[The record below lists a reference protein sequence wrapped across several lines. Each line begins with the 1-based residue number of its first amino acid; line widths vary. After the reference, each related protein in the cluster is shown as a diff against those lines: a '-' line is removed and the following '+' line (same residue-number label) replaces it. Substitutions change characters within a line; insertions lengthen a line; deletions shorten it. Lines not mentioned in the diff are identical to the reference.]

1 MIKMKTYKLIIILSI
16 FLLLIIAIIPNV
28 LSDENAKIIYVDDN
42 GTKDYINIQEALD
55 VANDSYTIYVYN
67 GTYDGYFTINKSI
80 KLIGENKENT
90 TITGS
95 KTTNKKYLIQIT
107 ADNVTISNF
116 TITSSTIP
124 SEILINDNINPK
136 ILYEYGIGISVE
148 SNNNQIT
155 NNKILRNQGYAI
167 KLNNSQNTIIS
178 KNNIMLQ
185 QTLGIFL
192 KNSNNNVII
201 NNTIKEN
208 ERGIEIQ
215 NTSNNNKIILNNF
228 IDNSYYNIYDNGI
241 NIWYENTS
249 QVGNYYDN
257 YSGMDKNNDAR
268 GDTPYNIPGGKNQDL
283 YPLMAPYIGRLI
295 LDKYYVDNDLVIYML
310 WIAMIVTII
319 FIMPIAYIW
328 YRKTKPR
335 K

>member
-1 MIKMKTYKLIIILSI
+1 MKTYKIIIILSI
-16 FLLLIIAIIPNV
+16 FSLLIIAAVPNA
-28 LSDENAKIIYVDDN
+28 LSDENVKIIYVDDN
-42 GTKDYINIQEALD
+42 GTKDYVNIQEALD
-55 VANDSYTIYVYN
+55 IANDSYTIYVYN
-67 GTYDGYFTINKSI
+67 GTYDGYFSINKSI

-90 TITGS
+90 IITGS
-95 KTTNKKYLIQIT
+95 QTTNKKYLIQIT

-116 TITSSTIP
+116 TITNSTIP
-124 SEILINDNINPK
+124 PEILINGSINPK
-136 ILYEYGIGISVE
+136 ILYEYGIGISIE
-148 SNNNQIT
+148 SNNNQII
-155 NNKILRNQGYAI
+155 NNKILCNQGYAI
-167 KLNNSQNTIIS
+167 KLNNSQNTNIS
-178 KNNIMLQ
+178 KNRIMLQ

-192 KNSNNNVII
+192 KNSNNNVIN

-208 ERGIEIQ
+208 ERGIQIQ

-228 IDNSYYNIYDNGI
+228 IDNSYYNVYDNGT
-241 NIWYENTS
+241 NIWYDNTS

-257 YSGMDKNNDAR
+257 YTGMDKNNDAR
-268 GDTPYNIPGGKNQDL
+268 GDTPYNILGGKNQDL

-295 LDKYYVDNDLVIYML
+295 PDKYYVDNDLVIYML

-319 FIMPIAYIW
+319 FVMPIAYIW